1 MENPS
6 SEYPATV
13 LKFCN
18 NVNSKILKSYKEHNI
33 QSIYEV
39 NVLDYNGLIE
49 VQTSDLIKLVFS
61 YEKDGSYP
69 IWKSFVNNFFSKEL
83 AESIKR
89 PVFTSEQQHI
99 DVCVKEKG
107 KYVFIIENKL
117 KDADFQRNQLGRYI
131 KKMQLEK
138 YDPEKIYLI
147 IIPGHIDNNYIERIR
162 KSAWK
167 APADWKETNSKR
179 KCSLSDSSD
188 KNACRC
194 DSKNWSS
201 DEWCK
206 KCSDCKELLENL
218 EKQIKIIDVQF
229 PEWIIEI
236 INDQSCI
243 PQEEYLL
250 RSAMLQF
257 AHYIKGIYQIRLNK
271 KQIMENINVL
281 INELKLNPEN
291 PEESYRIVKKTL
303 GDINKLQESMSN
315 LLVMLKIRIWQKE
328 IENLFPDARVDSNE
342 ESFGILIKDIYCGI
356 WIGSKGD
363 PYWGFYQD
371 ANKIKSQEAN
381 NIVNNIIKKTS
392 YKSKGTGKGFL
403 AWDYTEKGIEIINNF
418 LIAAEELGYN
428 YKRKQ

>member
-1 MENPS
+1 MLFRS
-6 SEYPATV
+6 
-13 LKFCN
+13 
-18 NVNSKILKSYKEHNI
+18 
-33 QSIYEV
+33 
-39 NVLDYNGLIE
+39 
-49 VQTSDLIKLVFS
+49 
-61 YEKDGSYP
+61 
-69 IWKSFVNNFFSKEL
+69 
-83 AESIKR
+83 
-89 PVFTSEQQHI
+89 
-99 DVCVKEKG
+99 
-107 KYVFIIENKL
+107 
-117 KDADFQRNQLGRYI
+117 
-131 KKMQLEK
+131 
-138 YDPEKIYLI
+138 
-147 IIPGHIDNNYIERIR
+147 IDNNYIERIR

-303 GDINKLQESMSN
+303 GED
-315 LLVMLKIRIWQKE
+315 R
-328 IENLFPDARVDSNE
+328 
-342 ESFGILIKDIYCGI
+342 
-356 WIGSKGD
+356 
-363 PYWGFYQD
+363 
-371 ANKIKSQEAN
+371 KS
-381 NIVNNIIKKTS
+381 VV
-392 YKSKGTGKGFL
+392 
-403 AWDYTEKGIEIINNF
+403 
-418 LIAAEELGYN
+418 
-428 YKRKQ
+428 